1 MLYNLLLKIEVVLL
15 LKFLKFNLA
24 LIDPSFKI
32 F

>member
-15 LKFLKFNLA
+15 FNFLKFNLV